1 MNTCLVETILDKVDL
16 NLQSFEINQENTPD
30 NEEGSQDCE
39 VEIEA
44 ELKSTRKELFQTII
58 PVIPDDNVPDA
69 IITYQRRIKL
79 SNCLLCCA

>member
-30 NEEGSQDCE
+30 NGEGSQDYE

-44 ELKSTRKELFQTII
+44 EL
-58 PVIPDDNVPDA
+58 
-69 IITYQRRIKL
+69 
-79 SNCLLCCA
+79 

>member
-1 MNTCLVETILDKVDL
+1 MNPCLVETILDKVNL
-16 NLQSFEINQENTPD
+16 NLQSFEINQENTLD

-39 VEIEA
+39 DEIEA